1 MKNYKTATVI
11 LFLVFLV
18 AVIGFENRAEAGPEL
33 QFSKELVVQLDQLI
47 QTRMQSDSLPSVV
60 VGVWVPR
67 EGHYLKSFGK
77 ANLATGEDRQFE
89 TAFRSASITKTFT
102 ATVILSLA
110 DEGLLQTSDLL
121 SRYLPDFPHAK
132 NITIRNLLRMRSG
145 IVDYADAAI
154 LDEWYK
160 DPQKNYDLD
169 TLIEIMA
176 SRSKDFTQPGQKTS
190 YCSGNYAILAKVA
203 EIVSGKSFKTL
214 VEEKVF
220 QPLKMTS
227 TSYPEPDNYILN
239 SNNRGYAWETSKN
252 SFADK
257 TELNTSCTNAAGAII
272 SNMRDLEIY
281 VRALYKGTLL
291 SAKTQ
296 QKRLETD
303 PMEGAPSFCQYG
315 EGILKLGKFYGHN
328 GTIFGFSTEMFYLPA
343 KYAVII
349 INVNRLDL
357 DDHSKSGGL
366 FGEISKT
373 VFPDHVSW

>member
-11 LFLVFLV
+11 LFLVFWV
-18 AVIGFENRAEAGPEL
+18 AVFGFEKRAEAKPEL
-33 QFSKELVVQLDQLI
+33 QFSKELVEKLDQLI
-47 QTRMQSDSLPSVV
+47 QTRMESDSLPSVV
-60 VGVWVPR
+60 VGIWVPR

-77 ANLATGEDRQFE
+77 ANLETGEDRQFE
-89 TAFRSASITKTFT
+89 TAFRIASITKTFT

-110 DEGLLQTSDLL
+110 DESLLKTSDLL

-145 IVDYADAAI
+145 IVDYADAEI

-160 DPQKNYDLD
+160 DPQKNCDLD

-176 SRSKDFTQPGQKTS
+176 SHSKDFTQPGQKTS
-190 YCSGNYAILAKVA
+190 YCNGNYAILAKIA
-203 EIVSGKSFKTL
+203 EIASGKSFKTL

-220 QPLKMTS
+220 QPLKLTS
-227 TSYPEPDNYILN
+227 TSYPKPDNYILN
-239 SNNRGYAWETSKN
+239 GNNRGYAWEASKN

-257 TELNTSCTNAAGAII
+257 TELNTSCANAAGAII

-296 QKRLETD
+296 QKRLETE
-303 PMEGAPSFCQYG
+303 PMDGAPSFCQYG
-315 EGILKLGKFYGHN
+315 EGILRLGEFYGHN

-343 KYAVII
+343 KDAVII

-373 VFPDHVSW
+373 VFSDYVSW